1 MTRIPDR
8 PNLFVSIHCGPARR
22 HVAEL
27 FRRLGW
33 QARKCGWTEFEV
45 TCSFAELVVEAG
57 SPVLV
62 HGAVADVLTNVEQVL
77 APLRGVGAVYTAECY
92 DNSGGLLWESKSG
105 AAGSNL
111 SPT

>member
-1 MTRIPDR
+1 MYIIAFPHY
-8 PNLFVSIHCGPARR
+8 HCQ
-22 HVAEL
+22 L
-27 FRRLGW
+27 
-33 QARKCGWTEFEV
+33 
-45 TCSFAELVVEAG
+45 
-57 SPVLV
+57 
-62 HGAVADVLTNVEQVL
+62 VEQVL